1 MKNLKILVISTLALF
16 LIPVL
21 SMAQTQEE
29 VFNAFRK
36 GNVETIVSMLDEPME
51 FCLDDESFIIGKKD
65 ARKKIGEFFN
75 SNPPSSIELL
85 HSGNS
90 KSQDS
95 RYYICSL
102 GTTNINWRLYIYF
115 GSSGGS
121 MKIQELRLDKDS

>member
-1 MKNLKILVISTLALF
+1 MENLKILVVATLALF

-21 SMAQTQEE
+21 TMAQTQEE
-29 VFNAFRK
+29 VFDAFRN

-51 FCLDDESFIIGKKD
+51 LCLDDESFIMGKKD
-65 ARKKIGEFFN
+65 ARKKISEFFK

-90 KSQDS
+90 RSQDS
-95 RYYICSL
+95 KYYICSL

-115 GSSGGS
+115 GSSSGN